1 MAVMGLAEGDA
12 RRLVDWFSDVCL
24 CRRLWQA
31 KRLLFGSL
39 LRGFLSL
46 KVVWDISMLEIR
58 M

>member
-1 MAVMGLAEGDA
+1 VMGLAEGDA